1 MDNQVVSAQTFMQGL
16 KKWANDALAKR
27 LLPETD
33 YDLKTILEVI
43 ESGVIENCYSDLTQR
58 HSLSISKINDIERFA
73 KSYCSLLLRGENLP
87 ILEGIQVHEQMDK
100 QIASNK
106 VLLVLLFALSG
117 VRIEA

>member
-1 MDNQVVSAQTFMQGL
+1 MVSAQAFMQGL
-16 KKWANDALAKR
+16 KKWAFDTLAKR
-27 LLPETD
+27 LSPETD

-43 ESGVIENCYSDLTQR
+43 ESGVVESCYFDLTQR
-58 HSLSISKINDIERFA
+58 LSLSISKINDIERLA

-106 VLLVLLFALSG
+106 VLLVLLFALCG
-117 VRIEA
+117 VQIVA

>member
-1 MDNQVVSAQTFMQGL
+1 MVSAQAFMQGL
-16 KKWANDALAKR
+16 KKWADDALAKR

-33 YDLKTILEVI
+33 CDLKTILEII
-43 ESGVIENCYSDLTQR
+43 ESGVIESCYSDLTQR
-58 HSLSISKINDIERFA
+58 HSLSISKINDIERLA
-73 KSYCSLLLRGENLP
+73 KSYCALLLRGENLP

-100 QIASNK
+100 QITSNK

>member
-1 MDNQVVSAQTFMQGL
+1 MDNQVVSAQTFMQDL

-27 LLPETD
+27 SLPETD

-43 ESGVIENCYSDLTQR
+43 ESGVIENCYSDLMQR
-58 HSLSISKINDIERFA
+58 HSLSISKINDIERLA
-73 KSYCSLLLRGENLP
+73 KSYGSLLLRGENLP